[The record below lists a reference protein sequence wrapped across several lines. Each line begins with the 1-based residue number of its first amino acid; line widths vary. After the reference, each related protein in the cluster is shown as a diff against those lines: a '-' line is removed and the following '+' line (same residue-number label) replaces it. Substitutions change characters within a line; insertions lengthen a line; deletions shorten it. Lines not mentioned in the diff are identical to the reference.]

1 MGSPDI
7 RHLIDTNVW
16 IDALAG
22 RLSRAVFIKLS
33 LETAWTGFSAITR
46 LELFG
51 FPRLTDVQEKKL
63 LELLEPFEEVAVDS
77 RIIDRAIGIRKT
89 GRIKVPD
96 AIIASTALENNSVL
110 VTHNLADFKD
120 IVGLK
125 ILDPHSLLPTT
136 KEDAGVPGS

>member
-16 IDALAG
+16 IDALTG

-51 FPRLTDVQEKKL
+51 FPGLTDEQEQKL
-63 LELLEPFEEVAVDS
+63 LKLLEPFEEVAVDS
-77 RIIDRAIGIRKT
+77 GIIDRAISIRKT
-89 GRIKVPD
+89 SRIKVPD
-96 AIIASTALENNSVL
+96 AIIASTALEKNRFL
-110 VTHNLADFKD
+110 VTHNWADFKD
-120 IVGLK
+120 IAGLK
-125 ILDPHSLLPTT
+125 IIDPHSLQPAT
-136 KEDAGVPGS
+136 KEDAGVPGG